1 MGRDCSRRRRARAAT
16 RRETG
21 TRAQHTFLRARRL
34 AEARASRHRH
44 GTVTRSERIRRL
56 LRHSLPW
63 LALLLFVLWGT
74 RGLSPSAAFA
84 VGQRLPAF
92 SATLSDGSAFSPANG
107 QITVLNFWAS
117 YCGPC
122 RSEAPLLSAAQA
134 AEVKVVGLS
143 VEALQTKIVAQQAA
157 NIGMRYPVGV
167 ADEALLS
174 RFRVQS
180 VPTTYVISKRG
191 KLVLSRVGAISESEL
206 HDALADARAE
216 R

>member
-1 MGRDCSRRRRARAAT
+1 M
-16 RRETG
+16 
-21 TRAQHTFLRARRL
+21 TRA
-34 AEARASRHRH
+34 
-44 GTVTRSERIRRL
+44 ERVRRL
-56 LRHSLPW
+56 LRNSLPW
-63 LALLLFVLWGT
+63 LALLTFVLWST

-92 SATLSDGSAFSPANG
+92 SASLTDGSSFAPSDR

-122 RSEAPLLSAAQA
+122 RSEAPVLSAAQA
-134 AEVKVVGLS
+134 PDVKVVGLS
-143 VEALQTKIVAQQAA
+143 VEALQNEIVAKQAA
-157 NIGMRYPVGV
+157 GIGMRYPVGV

-191 KLVLSRVGAISESEL
+191 KLMLSRVGAISESEL
-206 HDALADARAE
+206 RDALSDARGE

>member
-1 MGRDCSRRRRARAAT
+1 
-16 RRETG
+16 
-21 TRAQHTFLRARRL
+21 LPK
-34 AEARASRHRH
+34 RASAAIVM
-44 GTVTRSERIRRL
+44 GIVTRTERIRRL
-56 LRHSLPW
+56 LRQSLPW
-63 LALLLFVLWGT
+63 FALLLFVLWGT

-92 SATLSDGSAFSPANG
+92 RATLSDGSAFAPPDG

-122 RSEAPLLSAAQA
+122 RSEAPVLSAAQA
-134 AEVKVVGLS
+134 PDVRVVGLS
-143 VEALQTKIVAQQAA
+143 VEPLQNEVVANQAA

-180 VPTTYVISKRG
+180 VPTTYVISKSG
-191 KLVLSRVGAISESEL
+191 KLVLSRVGAVSESEL
-206 HDALADARAE
+206 HHALADARGE
-216 R
+216 